1 MRAALA
7 FLAALLILGVSAAE
21 ASATNLTFEANG
33 SPLTT
38 GSIVEGSSSLLTLS
52 TNEGSVE
59 CQENVLV
66 AELEVFKPEE
76 VLASLQSET
85 STGPGGSPC
94 NAGGGKQAYIR
105 AYQTPSRITLKP
117 GSLFMLVYLEVE
129 NIGGPTCSFVGKVAK
144 GRYNIGGQMI
154 AKFSREKLKSI
165 SNTPGCGKKLAELT
179 GSFAFASGGHPVE
192 AVYGAPASVTL
203 KGDVSDGNG
212 AVDNVEIEACNETT
226 LTCYTALTAGIAGE
240 YSTSVPAGNYEVT
253 ATPPAGNGDAGA
265 VEYEVAAT
273 ANPTTYNVTLPPAAT
288 VKGTITEQSNNG
300 IPGIAVSV
308 CGQACYQA
316 VTNGAGEYSVTVPA
330 GTYEIEGSPPF
341 GYEYIEG
348 EVFTIAAAGTHTEDF
363 TLEAPTPPP
372 AGTKVEGI
380 ATAQYNGHEIPIVDW
395 EAATPITTQACVGGT
410 VEVAVEGVSVISHTT
425 VTSSPVTLTQ
435 GPPGTFTGDLPTLY
449 PIHGEGTVK
458 MTVTNCGAGNGT
470 TAFTVYIDPSGTV
483 VDGDNGDAPLAGAT
497 VTLLAGPKRTGPFT
511 AVPSGSTV
519 MSPGNRVNPD
529 TTNALGEFGWDTT
542 PGFYEIEASEAGCG
556 KAVDGPFEVPPP
568 QVGLRLVL
576 HCTVRIQTTSLPE
589 ATLGQPYSVTLT
601 ASGVETPFKW
611 KKLAPL
617 PKGLKL
623 SKTGVLSGTMK
634 ASKVSPNTYPIEV
647 QVTNHAKESAKA
659 TLELKVG

>member
-7 FLAALLILGVSAAE
+7 FLVALLILGVSAAE
-21 ASATNLTFEANG
+21 ASATNLTFEAN
-33 SPLTT
+33 SSQLTT

-52 TNEGSVE
+52 TKEGSIE

-66 AELEVFKPEE
+66 AKLEVFKPEE
-76 VLASLQSET
+76 VTAGLESET
-85 STGPGGSPC
+85 SSGPGGAPC
-94 NAGGGKQAYIR
+94 NAGGGKLAYIR

-129 NIGGPTCSFVGKVAK
+129 NLGGPTCDFIGKVSK
-144 GRYNIGGQMI
+144 GRYNIGGPMI
-154 AKFSREKLKSI
+154 AKFSREKLKGT
-165 SNTPGCGKKLAELT
+165 SNTPGCGGKLGELT
-179 GSFAFASGGHPVE
+179 ASFAFTSGGHPVE
-192 AVYGAPASVTL
+192 AQYGAPSAVKL
-203 KGDVSDGNG
+203 EGDVSDGHG
-212 AVDNVEIEACNETT
+212 AVDNVEIDACNETT
-226 LTCYTALTAGIAGE
+226 LTCYTTTTSGPSGE
-240 YSTSVPAGNYEVT
+240 YTENVPAGNYEVT
-253 ATPPAGNGDAGA
+253 ATPPGGNGDASA
-265 VEYEVAAT
+265 VEYEVAVT
-273 ANPTTYNVTLPPAAT
+273 SSPTVYNVSLSPAAT
-288 VKGTITEQSNNG
+288 VEGTITEQSHHG
-300 IPGIAVSV
+300 IPGIVVSV
-308 CGQACYQA
+308 CGIACYQA
-316 VTNGAGEYSVTVPA
+316 VTNSSGEYSVTVPA
-330 GTYEIEGSPPF
+330 GSYEIEGSPPF
-341 GYEYIEG
+341 GYEFIEG
-348 EVFTIAAAGTHTEDF
+348 EAFTIAAGGTQIEDF

-380 ATAQYNGHEIPIVDW
+380 SEAQYNGHEIPIVDW
-395 EAATPITTQACVGGT
+395 EAATPITTQACAGGT
-410 VEVAVEGVSVISHTT
+410 VEVVVEGVSAISHTT
-425 VTSSPVTLTQ
+425 VTSSTVTLTQ
-435 GPPGTFTGDLPTLY
+435 GPPGTFTGDLPILY

-458 MTVTNCGAGNGT
+458 MMVTNCGGGNGT

-483 VDGDNGDAPLAGAT
+483 VDGDNSDAPLAGAT

-556 KAVDGPFEVPPP
+556 TAVDGPFEVPPP
-568 QVGLRLVL
+568 QVGLKLVL

-589 ATLGQPYSVTLT
+589 ATLEHPYTVTLA

-611 KKLAPL
+611 KKLARL

-634 ASKVSPNTYPIEV
+634 ASKVSPGTYPIEV